1 MRVPSAL
8 LVSVTTLV
16 VFGTACTA
24 TTPGTPRSAPT
35 TVTVIST
42 VTVTPAPR
50 TLRVFDAQAVERGVD
65 GVLRDDY
72 KFSGVKTVECPEDQ
86 PVVVGTSFVCVV
98 QLDGR
103 SKEVTVTV
111 KSGDGEYEV
120 GQPR

>member
-1 MRVPSAL
+1 MRPLATPVA
-8 LVSVTTLV
+8 LV
-16 VFGTACTA
+16 VMVAVAGSACT
-24 TTPGTPRSAPT
+24 TMTPGIAYPVRA
-35 TVTVIST
+35 TVTVVST
-42 VTVTPAPR
+42 VTETPRLPTR
-50 TLRVFDAQAVERGVD
+50 RVFQADSVERGVT

-72 KFSGVKTVECPEDQ
+72 KISGVETVECPQDQ

-103 SKEVTVTV
+103 TKEVTVTV

>member
-8 LVSVTTLV
+8 LVSVATLV
-16 VFGTACTA
+16 IFGTACTA
-24 TTPGTPRSAPT
+24 TTPGTPQAAPT
-35 TVTVIST
+35 TVTMVST
-42 VTVTPAPR
+42 VTVTPTPR
-50 TLRVFDAQAVERGVD
+50 TRRVFDTQVVELGV
-65 GVLRDDY
+65 GSVLRDDY